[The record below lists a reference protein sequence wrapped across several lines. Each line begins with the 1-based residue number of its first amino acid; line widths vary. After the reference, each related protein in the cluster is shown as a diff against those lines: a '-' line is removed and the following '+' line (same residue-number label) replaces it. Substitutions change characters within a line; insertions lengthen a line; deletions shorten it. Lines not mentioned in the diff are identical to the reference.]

1 MSSLIPDKPF
11 ETKLSSAGL
20 VYVHFGKKL
29 IAQLIEKPEDHDLTE
44 KIVRILNKYLYLE
57 KMLRILFSNFSCTF
71 LDPNIFFQFQL

>member
-44 KIVRILNKYLYLE
+44 KIVRYYPLHLE
-57 KMLRILFSNFSCTF
+57 YYFPTF
-71 LDPNIFFQFQL
+71 PAEF